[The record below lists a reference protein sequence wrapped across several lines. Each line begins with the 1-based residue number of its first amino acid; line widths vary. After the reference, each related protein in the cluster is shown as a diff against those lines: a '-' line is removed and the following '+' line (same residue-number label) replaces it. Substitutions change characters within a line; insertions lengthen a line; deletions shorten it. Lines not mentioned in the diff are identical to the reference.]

1 MAELED
7 FELILCR
14 LILLFRDLC
23 VTEIV
28 LYVRLWSTHHH
39 HRILGL
45 IATHEG
51 LIVLKSRLLHIVH
64 GLHSHGLLR
73 LDIIDLRIY
82 ATQSLESLQCLDLA
96 S

>member
-28 LYVRLWSTHHH
+28 LNVRLWSTHH

-51 LIVLKSRLLHIVH
+51 LIVLKSWLLHIVH
-64 GLHSHGLLR
+64 GLHSHGLLG

-82 ATQSLESLQCLDLA
+82 ATQSLKSLQCLDLA

>member
-1 MAELED
+1 MLSLCVLYHIEVKCTSFDAMAELED

-23 VTEIV
+23 VTVIV
-28 LYVRLWSTHHH
+28 LNVRLWSTHH

-64 GLHSHGLLR
+64 
-73 LDIIDLRIY
+73 
-82 ATQSLESLQCLDLA
+82 
-96 S
+96 